1 MRYLLPLLFAGLT
14 PIGCR
19 GANDGFVAR
28 RDCSNFGGGRRRQP
42 RAIEAGWARMRA
54 SCCFSIT
61 FFRSPFSI
69 TFFRSPWRQAES

>member
-28 RDCSNFGGGRRRQP
+28 RDCSNFGGAAGGGGSLGRSRPDGR
-42 RAIEAGWARMRA
+42 G
-54 SCCFSIT
+54 
-61 FFRSPFSI
+61 
-69 TFFRSPWRQAES
+69 